1 MKRIFAIVLAFF
13 SCFVLVFS
21 SGCKVKD
28 EVIIAAPD
36 GAPVL
41 ALYSL
46 MDKGNAVGGKT
57 VGYKVYNGA
66 ANIGTAIASG
76 DADIAVMPV
85 NVAAKLYNAGQDIKL
100 LSVNVF
106 GILYMVGKT
115 EFAAMSE
122 LKGKVIVTI
131 GKGGTPDLSLKY
143 VLKANGIEYADSE
156 TAVEGKVAINYVNAP
171 TEANQLVKSGKA
183 DYAILGEP
191 VATTACKKL
200 GFKIVMDIQKEWN
213 AVVGENAFTQAGIVV
228 GKNVYS
234 DEKFCSDLVA
244 KLQNNA
250 EYTKV
255 HAAKV
260 KEVIA
265 SKGSALTV
273 DFTAD
278 IIERCNLGCKR
289 ASENKETIEN
299 YFKAILDSQPAFI
312 GGKLPDEGFYL

>member
-1 MKRIFAIVLAFF
+1 
-13 SCFVLVFS
+13 
-21 SGCKVKD
+21 
-28 EVIIAAPD
+28 
-36 GAPVL
+36 
-41 ALYSL
+41 
-46 MDKGNAVGGKT
+46 
-57 VGYKVYNGA
+57 
-66 ANIGTAIASG
+66 
-76 DADIAVMPV
+76 MPV

-122 LKGKVIVTI
+122 LKGKVVVTI

-156 TAVEGKVAINYVNAP
+156 TALEGKVAINYVNAP

-191 VATTACKKL
+191 AATNACNKL

-228 GKNVYS
+228 GKKIYS

-250 EYTKV
+250 EYTKE
-255 HAAKV
+255 HAAEV

-289 ASENKETIEN
+289 ASENKEAIEN
-299 YFKAILDSQPAFI
+299 YFKAILESQPAFI
-312 GGKLPDEGFYL
+312 VGKLPDEGFYL

>member
-1 MKRIFAIVLAFF
+1 MKKFLAIILAVL
-13 SCFVLVFS
+13 SCFAVMFT
-21 SGCKVKD
+21 SGCKIKD

-46 MDKGNAVGGKT
+46 MDKGNAVGNKT
-57 VGYKVYNGA
+57 VGYKIYNGA

-85 NVAAKLYNAGQDIKL
+85 NVAAKLYNAGQDVKL

-106 GILYMVGKT
+106 GVLYMVGKT
-115 EFAAMSE
+115 ELSDISS
-122 LKGKVIVTI
+122 LKSKVVVTI

-143 VLKANGIEYADSE
+143 ILKTKDLEYEDSE
-156 TAVEGKVAINYVNAP
+156 TAVDGKVAINYVNAAS
-171 TEANQLVKSGKA
+171 EANQLVKSGKA

-191 VATTACKKL
+191 VASNACNKL

-213 AVVGENAFTQAGIVV
+213 AIVGENAFTQAGIVV
-228 GKNVYS
+228 SNKIYS
-234 DEKFCSDLVA
+234 DESFCNDLIS

-250 EYTKV
+250 EYTKE
-255 HAAKV
+255 HAAEIKD
-260 KEVIA
+260 VISA
-265 SKGSALTV
+265 KGSALTA
-273 DFTAD
+273 DFTAE

-289 ASENKETIEN
+289 ASDDKVAIEN
-299 YFKAILDSQPAFI
+299 YFNAILESQPSFI
-312 GGKLPDEGFYL
+312 GGKLPDEGFYF